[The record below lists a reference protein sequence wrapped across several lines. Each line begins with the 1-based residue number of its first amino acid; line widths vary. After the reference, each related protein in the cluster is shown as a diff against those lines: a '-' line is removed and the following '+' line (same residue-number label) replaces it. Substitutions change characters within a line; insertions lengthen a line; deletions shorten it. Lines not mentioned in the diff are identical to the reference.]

1 MRLTNII
8 RMNILRK
15 YSIGTGLYHIY
26 LSKELS
32 LCMSGKVHTLYSV
45 EPKTF
50 TGYFSGN
57 PNDVMN
63 VANGSSN

>member
-1 MRLTNII
+1 MRLTNFT
-8 RMNILRK
+8 RMNISKK
-15 YSIGTGLYHIY
+15 YIIGGGLSLIY

-32 LCMSGKVHTLYSV
+32 LCMSGRVPILFSV
-45 EPKTF
+45 AQKIF

-57 PNDVMN
+57 LHDGMY